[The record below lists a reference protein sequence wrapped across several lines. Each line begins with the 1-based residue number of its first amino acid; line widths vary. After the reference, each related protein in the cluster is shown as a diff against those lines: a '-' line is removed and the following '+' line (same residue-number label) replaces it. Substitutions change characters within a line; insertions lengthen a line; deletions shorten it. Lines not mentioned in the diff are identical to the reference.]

1 MLSASDCSL
10 EIDFVTEVVN
20 ARENG
25 GYPGC
30 RWAVQMLRFVRL
42 LAWLDDGSC
51 CCYRRCRHLLN
62 ERITTTL

>member
-10 EIDFVTEVVN
+10 EIDFVTEVMN

-25 GYPGC
+25 GYSGC

-51 CCYRRCRHLLN
+51 CCY
-62 ERITTTL
+62 